1 MNLKLLEKMRAS
13 CPSRA
18 SLMDFINHTDG
29 NTTTVK
35 PDTRK
40 ADEMSLTNAETK
52 LAKTP
57 LGEITNTQTSRDN
70 SVQHGAI
77 KEKPAI
83 FRDEVTE
90 PESIKAPTGEQAGCC
105 PSPSTDG
112 EVSCMVEE
120 PASSPDR
127 HEFTGTPFSELPISE
142 DTNDETT
149 SVTGERVEL
158 NPEAPV
164 FSQQQALEKQSTGS
178 SAFEVTSQDL
188 SYFDHERTDGTK
200 EEFPN
205 HQDAVRPYPI
215 YYSTY
220 EVDDNKTSPLCDKQ
234 TSPVTEGYP
243 TNYHEAA
250 EHKSANASES
260 DDRTKELSPISGKTN
275 GLTHH
280 EATGQQPVKIPYYEA
295 IDIHHQTAYYEYLD
309 TILEESES
317 EHDEVIKTKFKQR
330 NTTNSDT
337 SSRFENSI
345 ASSSE
350 LATNESVAIDSQMS
364 ESLELGDTIV
374 DPDTPNT
381 VASEHL
387 SEGGKKRII
396 RFDRDGDLYLKVG
409 TNHSRNM
416 LVDSRALGRAS
427 AKLHAV
433 ISESAKYDSG
443 DHWTIEFPEGDQK
456 SFAILLNLIHAR
468 FEKVPANVTLDRL
481 FGVCTLANKHD
492 MTSVL
497 RPVAERWYLS
507 ARTLDIASIFKM
519 AFIAWE
525 LGFATDFGEI
535 VGYITHNCSQD
546 EDSELV
552 FGPSKERLAENEVMQ
567 NLPIMMSGKLC
578 GSRHG
583 RSEICL
589 MLGKM
594 FSKAEEEGV
603 MDLFTP
609 GSLFQHCESLSMSL
623 ATLERKIS
631 SVAEYMDVCGSCV
644 GVFELLTEV
653 RAQFGRAGDPLYL
666 HHIRAMAT
674 QANKVQMGTWV
685 SDDEKDEY

>member
-13 CPSRA
+13 YPSRA

-40 ADEMSLTNAETK
+40 ADEMPPTNAETN

-57 LGEITNTQTSRDN
+57 LGDITNTQTSRDN

-83 FRDEVTE
+83 FRDEIAE
-90 PESIKAPTGEQAGCC
+90 PESIEAPTGEQAGCY

-120 PASSPDR
+120 PASPPYR
-127 HEFTGTPFSELPISE
+127 HEFTGTHFSKLPISE
-142 DTNDETT
+142 DTNDEMT
-149 SVTGERVEL
+149 SVTSERVEL

-164 FSQQQALEKQSTGS
+164 FTQQRALEKQSIGS
-178 SAFEVTSQDL
+178 PAFEVTSQDL

-200 EEFPN
+200 EESPN
-205 HQDAVRPYPI
+205 HQEAVGPYPI
-215 YYSTY
+215 YYLMY
-220 EVDDNKTSPLCDKQ
+220 EADDNKTSPLCDKQ
-234 TSPVTEGYP
+234 ASPVTEGYP
-243 TNYHEAA
+243 PNHHEAA
-250 EHKSANASES
+250 EHKSANASAS
-260 DDRTKELSPISGKTN
+260 DDKTEELSPISGKTN

-280 EATGQQPVKIPYYEA
+280 EATGQQSVKIL
-295 IDIHHQTAYYEYLD
+295 YYEYLD

-317 EHDEVIKTKFKQR
+317 EHDEVIKTKFKQG
-330 NTTNSDT
+330 NNNSDT

-350 LATNESVAIDSQMS
+350 LVTNESVAIDSQMS

-374 DPDTPNT
+374 DPDTPIT

-387 SEGGKKRII
+387 SDGGKKRII

-427 AKLHAV
+427 AKLYAV
-433 ISESAKYDSG
+433 ISESAKDDSG
-443 DHWTIEFPEGDQK
+443 DHWTIIFPEDDPK

-481 FGVCTLANKHD
+481 FGVCTLANKYG

-546 EDSELV
+546 EDFELV
-552 FGPSKERLAENEVMQ
+552 FGPSKERLAENEVMRK
-567 NLPIMMSGKLC
+567 LPIMMSGKLC

-603 MDLFTP
+603 VDLFAP

-623 ATLERKIS
+623 ATLERNIS
-631 SVAEYMDVCGSCV
+631 SVAEYMDVCSSCV

-674 QANKVQMGTWV
+674 QAKKVQMGTWV
-685 SDDEKDEY
+685 YDDEKYED